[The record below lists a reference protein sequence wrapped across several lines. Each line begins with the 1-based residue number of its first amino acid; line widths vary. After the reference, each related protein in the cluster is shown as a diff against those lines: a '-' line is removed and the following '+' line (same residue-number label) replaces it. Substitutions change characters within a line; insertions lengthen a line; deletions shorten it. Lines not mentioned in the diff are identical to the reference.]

1 MVLSI
6 TEKAYLYD
14 SLTLDPPLRPD
25 GRSLYQFRPLE
36 VSNDFL
42 PNSNGS
48 SRVIV
53 SGGSECIV
61 SVKSKVVDHTVDN
74 ELLVVDIDIQGH
86 RDDSPLVTSMSS
98 MLSKLLKE
106 RIDISRL
113 MLTKKYSFKL
123 YIDVLVL
130 ASQSYPASMISFAI
144 FSALKNTWLPKLIS
158 NDDDL
163 EVEELPTF
171 HDYDMVKLDAEA
183 PLLFTFAIVGD
194 NLLLDPTAEENAV
207 SNNGLLITWYK
218 DRVTAPIRS
227 VSLNSDHSKG
237 FTQEHLEKAVDLIS
251 QYAADVEKALNN
263 PS

>member
-123 YIDVLVL
+123 
-130 ASQSYPASMISFAI
+130 
-144 FSALKNTWLPKLIS
+144 AL
-158 NDDDL
+158 
-163 EVEELPTF
+163 
-171 HDYDMVKLDAEA
+171 Y
-183 PLLFTFAIVGD
+183 
-194 NLLLDPTAEENAV
+194 
-207 SNNGLLITWYK
+207 
-218 DRVTAPIRS
+218 
-227 VSLNSDHSKG
+227 
-237 FTQEHLEKAVDLIS
+237 
-251 QYAADVEKALNN
+251 
-263 PS
+263 